1 MLEQTVSIAP
11 IIDWINDYSGAL
23 TVIITLVYV
32 VATVLIWMAN
42 YKSAQVA
49 KDQLEESKR
58 QYIESN
64 RPIVEVDFLYERR
77 VWYIVRFSNHGRRT
91 AQRVRIDLDQEFIDC
106 LSEPKFASILEGQK
120 NKECI
125 IGVDQ
130 HYDLYIGSNELRKN
144 PNKRPVTGRISYQC
158 DEKTYTSEIYID
170 LNNYMTFFSTNTDH
184 DDLSKAIK
192 DNTAAL
198 KGIRASIDCLHDKEM
213 SDDDA

>member
-1 MLEQTVSIAP
+1 MPDETITVVAIL
-11 IIDWINDYSGAL
+11 DFLDKHNGAL
-23 TVIITLVYV
+23 MVIITLVYV
-32 VATVLIWMAN
+32 VATVLIWFAN
-42 YKSAQVA
+42 NKSAQVA

-64 RPIVEVDFLYERR
+64 RPIVEAEFIYERH
-77 VWYIVRFSNHGRRT
+77 VWYIIRFSNHGRRT

-106 LSEPKFASILEGQK
+106 LSESKFASILEGQK

-144 PNKRPVTGRISYQC
+144 PNKLPVTGRISYQC
-158 DEKTYTSEIYID
+158 DGQTYTSEIYID

-198 KGIRASIDCLHDKEM
+198 KGIRASIDCLHDKEK

>member
-1 MLEQTVSIAP
+1 MLDETITVVAIL
-11 IIDWINDYSGAL
+11 DFLDKHNGAL
-23 TVIITLVYV
+23 MVIITLVYV
-32 VATVLIWMAN
+32 VATVLIWFAN
-42 YKSAQVA
+42 NKSAQVA

-64 RPIVEVDFLYERR
+64 RPIVEAEFIYERR
-77 VWYIVRFSNHGRRT
+77 VWYIIRFSNHGRRT

-106 LSEPKFASILEGQK
+106 LSESKFASILEGQK

-130 HYDLYIGSNELRKN
+130 HYDL
-144 PNKRPVTGRISYQC
+144 TGRISYQC
-158 DEKTYTSEIYID
+158 DEQTYTSEIYID
-170 LNNYMTFFSTNTDH
+170 LNNYMTFFSTNTVH

-198 KGIRASIDCLHDKEM
+198 KGIRASIDCLHNKEM